1 MTNGEFK
8 LELENRTVAFSV
20 AVLRTL
26 RKIPVG
32 IESRNIKDQL
42 VRSATAIGA
51 NYREANRA
59 ESRNDFLHKISVV
72 AKEASESE
80 YWLLLLKELYPNVA
94 EISPVLIEAG
104 ELVRIFD
111 SIIRPSCSW
120 SPRFS
125 LRKRLCFYSQSC
137 YYKILTKG
145 RVMLDKITN
154 VLCIE
159 HLHEKGLQL

>member
-8 LELENRTVAFSV
+8 VELERWTVAFSV
-20 AVLRTL
+20 AVLRIL

-42 VRSATAIGA
+42 ARSSTAIGA

-59 ESRNDFLHKISVV
+59 ESRSDFLHKISVA

-94 EISPVLIEAG
+94 EISPFLIEAG
-104 ELVRIFD
+104 EIVRIFD
-111 SIIRPSCSW
+111 KIRATM
-120 SPRFS
+120 R
-125 LRKRLCFYSQSC
+125 
-137 YYKILTKG
+137 TKA
-145 RVMLDKITN
+145 M
-154 VLCIE
+154 
-159 HLHEKGLQL
+159 Q